1 MTEVTQQGNQ
11 GNITLEDVRQ
21 ALGDKDPN
29 GVNAGTLRAIL
40 GRGSNQTIQKH
51 LDKIRAEQVPAPL
64 PITGEAPAAPKEL
77 VQSLWAAAWSSAQAQ
92 TSGMLASV
100 MAKLDVTEQAL
111 VTSRNDADA
120 AQSSADTAVSVLAE
134 EQQQAKAKTEAL
146 VSEKESLAKEL
157 ADQKA
162 KAEAESKAA
171 ADLLATVKASAELA
185 AERAAAAS
193 ALQEAKHSA
202 GVELMR
208 SEMDRLV
215 NQLADL
221 RSALA
226 ARPPV
231 QPAQ

>member
-1 MTEVTQQGNQ
+1 
-11 GNITLEDVRQ
+11 
-21 ALGDKDPN
+21 
-29 GVNAGTLRAIL
+29 
-40 GRGSNQTIQKH
+40 
-51 LDKIRAEQVPAPL
+51 
-64 PITGEAPAAPKEL
+64 
-77 VQSLWAAAWSSAQAQ
+77 
-92 TSGMLASV
+92 MLASV

-162 KAEAESKAA
+162 KADAEAKVL
-171 ADLLATVKASAELA
+171 ADALATVKAEAALA
-185 AERAAAAS
+185 AERAAS
-193 ALQEAKHSA
+193 ALALAEAKHSA
-202 GVELMR
+202 SVELMR
-208 SEMDRLV
+208 SEMDRLIQ
-215 NQLADL
+215 QLADL

-231 QPAQ
+231 QPAAEDI